1 MATVLAAN
9 AVLAEAAINQMN
21 HHPLLALGLLSLMA
35 PAELFNRASAELPV
49 LGFRA
54 FLIWA
59 VKQAGF
65 IDLLADV
72 ADSYADFALPLHGV
86 PYLHM
91 VEAVVHNRGR
101 ELSPPPPSARP
112 PPGAGSRVISP
123 EGKRHGAQ

>member
-9 AVLAEAAINQMN
+9 AVLVEAAINQMN

-72 ADSYADFALPLHGV
+72 ADSYADFALPLHEV

-101 ELSPPPPSARP
+101 ELSPPS
-112 PPGAGSRVISP
+112 SLCTSP
-123 EGKRHGAQ
+123 TWSGVESYLPRG

>member
-9 AVLAEAAINQMN
+9 AVLVKAAINQMN
-21 HHPLLALGLLSLMA
+21 HHPHLVLGLLSLMA

-49 LGFRA
+49 LGFQA

-112 PPGAGSRVISP
+112 PPATGSRVISP
-123 EGKRHGAQ
+123 EGERHGAQ